1 MVALRGE
8 AQATAPGGGQWEGP
22 HARGRQRW
30 RAQLLP
36 PLLCELQLP
45 VGKLVPLPAMQGG
58 GLQALPPSAVQLAG
72 KQELLPAAH
81 GRAAAVHLLPPRL
94 PQTSPQ
100 RQRYSPDA
108 GNFQRPAAL
117 GLAPL
122 GGRRRA
128 PPPRKG
134 PPGPRWLLLPPY
146 LWLIPWRQAEKRPR
160 LPAAWGQ
167 GVSAAREGQGGPG
180 SDRKRRRG
188 PAERITAACCRHPA
202 RPGESLRCHGLPETG
217 AQGAPLSAAA

>member
-8 AQATAPGGGQWEGP
+8 AQETAPGGGQWEGP

-81 GRAAAVHLLPPRL
+81 GRAAAVQLLPPRL
-94 PQTSPQ
+94 PQTSQ
-100 RQRYSPDA
+100 QWQRYSPGA
-108 GNFQRPAAL
+108 GYFQRPAA
-117 GLAPL
+117 
-122 GGRRRA
+122 
-128 PPPRKG
+128 
-134 PPGPRWLLLPPY
+134 PG
-146 LWLIPWRQAEKRPR
+146 
-160 LPAAWGQ
+160 
-167 GVSAAREGQGGPG
+167 
-180 SDRKRRRG
+180 
-188 PAERITAACCRHPA
+188 
-202 RPGESLRCHGLPETG
+202 
-217 AQGAPLSAAA
+217 